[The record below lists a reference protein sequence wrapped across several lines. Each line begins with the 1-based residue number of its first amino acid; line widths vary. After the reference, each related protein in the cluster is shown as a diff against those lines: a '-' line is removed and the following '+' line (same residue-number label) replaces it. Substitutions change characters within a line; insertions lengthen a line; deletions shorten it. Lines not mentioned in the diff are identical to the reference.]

1 MFGFEGNR
9 IGFRHD
15 SKNASVIDIFS
26 LTPCLCVPK
35 DEIINDFLFTDSH
48 AVTGTVKIPT

>member
-35 DEIINDFLFTDSH
+35 DQIINDFLFTDSH
-48 AVTGTVKIPT
+48 VVTGTVKIPT